1 MASKFQV
8 KRNLLAFIRAE
19 TRASRK
25 TVTEMALD
33 RAIGGAHGAPDRGI
47 TILHPTSWGRAW
59 HVAKQHPSIPRCLYA
74 RRSDGTSIRDAGWPG

>member
-8 KRNLLAFIRAE
+8 KRNLLAFIRTE

-47 TILHPTSWGRAW
+47 TILF
-59 HVAKQHPSIPRCLYA
+59 
-74 RRSDGTSIRDAGWPG
+74 

>member
-8 KRNLLAFIRAE
+8 KQNLLAFIRAE

-25 TVTEMALD
+25 TDTEMALD

-47 TILHPTSWGRAW
+47 TILHPMSWGRAW
-59 HVAKQHPSIPRCLYA
+59 HVAKQHLSKRRCLNA
-74 RRSDGTSIRDAGWPG
+74 CRSDGTSIRDAGWPG